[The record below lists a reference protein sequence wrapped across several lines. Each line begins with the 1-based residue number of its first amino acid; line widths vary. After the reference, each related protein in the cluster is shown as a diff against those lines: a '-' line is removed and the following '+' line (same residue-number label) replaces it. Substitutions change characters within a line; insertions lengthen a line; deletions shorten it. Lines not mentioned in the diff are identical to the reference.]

1 MLKRLFDIAVSLA
14 AFVLVLPALLLIASI
29 ERIRTGRRAIVGVRR
44 VGQGGRIFTMY
55 CFDQLRAPRSMYM
68 SLLAHLP
75 QLMNVL
81 KGDMSI
87 VGPQPLAPEHLHWRN
102 PAVRQV
108 LAVRPGLCSPALL
121 ALVVAR
127 TGTAAVVIETH
138 SYHTQIAPVQQYL
151 DVQYA
156 RTCSFRT
163 DMQVL
168 AQALRLFAQPGRYAL
183 LPGPGYGLS
192 QRVSAG
198 YGIPGL
204 RMEEG
209 T

>member
-1 MLKRLFDIAVSLA
+1 MLKRSFDIVVALA
-14 AFVLVLPALLLIASI
+14 ALVLVSPALLLIASI
-29 ERIRTGRRAIVGVRR
+29 ERIRTRRSAVVGVRR

-55 CFDQLRAPRSMYM
+55 CFEQLRAPRSMYA
-68 SLLAHLP
+68 SLIMHLP
-75 QLMNVL
+75 QLVNVL

-87 VGPQPLAPEHLHWRN
+87 VGPRPLAPERLHWGN

-121 ALVVAR
+121 ALLVAC
-127 TGTAAVVIETH
+127 TDTAAVVIEAH
-138 SYHTQIAPVQQYL
+138 SYQTQIAPVQQYL

-163 DMQVL
+163 DMHVL
-168 AQALRLFAQPGRYAL
+168 AQALRLFVQPGRYAL
-183 LPGPGYGLS
+183 LPGPGYELS

-198 YGIPGL
+198 YGVPGL